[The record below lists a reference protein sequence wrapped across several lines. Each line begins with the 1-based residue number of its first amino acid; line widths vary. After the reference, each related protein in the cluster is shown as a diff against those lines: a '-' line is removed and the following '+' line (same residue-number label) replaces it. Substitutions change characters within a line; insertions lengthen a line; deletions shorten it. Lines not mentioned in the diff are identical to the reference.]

1 MNIDLKKIDEQIII
15 DFLQEGTSN
24 DYYEYYITAFKDYGY
39 FQEIYYIYN
48 NGNTQKEEISLVSI
62 NKKEL
67 FNFIRRR
74 KINKIIGKDEQ
85 HITENT
91 HF

>member
-1 MNIDLKKIDEQIII
+1 MINFKNIDKQIII
-15 DFLQEGTSN
+15 DFLQEGTNFTITVIDFN
-24 DYYEYYITAFKDYGY
+24 DFGV
-39 FQEIYYIYN
+39 FQEMIYVFD
-48 NGNTQKEEISLVSI
+48 NGYTKTNEKGLVSI

-74 KINKIIGKDEQ
+74 KINKIINKDEQ